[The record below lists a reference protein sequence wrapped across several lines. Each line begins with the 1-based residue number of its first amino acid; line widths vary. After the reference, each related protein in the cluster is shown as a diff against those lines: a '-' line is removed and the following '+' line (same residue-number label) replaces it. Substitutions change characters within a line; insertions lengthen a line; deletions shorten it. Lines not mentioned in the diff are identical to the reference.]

1 MSKYIFITGGV
12 VSSLGKGIASA
23 SLAAL
28 LQLRGY
34 KVIMRKFDPYLNID
48 PGTMNPLQHGEVF
61 VTDDGAETDLDLGHY
76 ERFANLKTTKLDS
89 VTTGK
94 IYQELITR
102 ERRGDYA
109 GQTVQVIPHVT
120 NLIKEFITRDTK
132 DADFVLCEIGG
143 TVGDIEAQPYCE
155 SIKQMAYEL
164 PKNQVVF
171 IHLTLIPYIKA
182 AKEIKTK
189 PTQHSVKELMSM
201 GIIPNIL
208 LCRTE
213 KEIPAPERI
222 KIASF
227 CNVRPE
233 NVIQAMDV
241 KSIYEV
247 PIAYHEAG
255 LDSRVLAEFG
265 IEEGGKPDL
274 TNWKSIVDIVLDK
287 SRKTITI
294 GVVGKYTKLIDAYK
308 SIDESINHAAISEGV
323 NVKIDWI
330 NSSTLKENNLE
341 EKLSHLDGIIIPG
354 GFGADAV
361 QGKILGINYARTKN
375 VPMLGICYG
384 MQLSIIEFAGNVC
397 GIKNAGSTEID
408 PNCEPLIGLMT
419 EWDKDG
425 NIEKRDS
432 SSNLGGTMRLGA
444 FPCKLAVRSLAHK
457 LYGTKEISER
467 HRHRYE
473 VNIKYKDVLEQHGMV
488 ISGLSPDGRLPEMIE
503 IPAHRF
509 FIASQ
514 FHPEF
519 KSRIFEP
526 HPLFMGLVRA
536 CLKIN
541 N

>member
-1 MSKYIFITGGV
+1 VTKYIFITGGV

-34 KVIMRKFDPYLNID
+34 KVIMRKFDPYLNVD

-89 VTTGK
+89 ITTGK
-94 IYQELITR
+94 IYQELISR

-120 NLIKEFITRDTK
+120 NLIKEFIMRGTEE
-132 DADFVLCEIGG
+132 ADFILCEIGG

-164 PKNQVVF
+164 PRGSTVF

-213 KEIPAPERI
+213 KEIPQAERI

-233 NVIQAMDV
+233 NVIQAIDV
-241 KSIYEV
+241 KTIYEV

-255 LDSRVLAEFG
+255 LDQRVLAEFG
-265 IEEGGKPDL
+265 IEDKIKPDL
-274 TNWKSIVDIVLDK
+274 SNWKKIVDVVQDK
-287 SRKTITI
+287 NRKTITI

-308 SIDESINHAAISEGV
+308 SIDEAINHAAISAGV
-323 NVKIDWI
+323 NAKIDWI
-330 NSSTLKENNLE
+330 GSDSLKETNVR

-354 GFGADAV
+354 GFGKDSTN
-361 QGKILGINYARTKN
+361 GKILAISYAREN
-375 VPMLGICYG
+375 NIPMLGICYG
-384 MQLSIIEFAGNVC
+384 MQLSIIEFARNVC
-397 GIKNAGSTEID
+397 GIVNAGSTEID
-408 PNCEPLIGLMT
+408 PECEPLIGLMT
-419 EWDKDG
+419 EWDRDG
-425 NIEKRDS
+425 NIEKRDL

-444 FPCKLAVRSLAHK
+444 FPCILLEDSLAHK
-457 LYGTKEISER
+457 LYGSWEISER

-473 VNIKYKDVLEQHGMV
+473 VNIKYKDMLESQGML
-488 ISGLSPDGRLPEMIE
+488 ISGLSPDGKLPEMIE
-503 IPAHRF
+503 IPKHKF

-526 HPLFMGLVRA
+526 HPLFKGLINA
-536 CLKIN
+536 CLS
-541 N
+541 